1 MAVNVKRL
9 SAYEDDNG
17 NKIEF
22 KGVIE
27 HNVNIVFRG
36 VNNRLVVHEGFA
48 TASLTVTFDC
58 NDAVCTLGENTFRGF
73 IRVGE
78 SCVLS
83 IGRGVTCTDNAYI
96 STAEHSSLSIG
107 DDCMIA
113 ASVQIRADDAH
124 PIFCVKSGE
133 RLNLPEPVIIGNH
146 VWIGARAAILGGTSI
161 GDGSIIGF
169 GSIVKGVFPNNC
181 IVAGTPARLIRKD
194 VAWERPHLTLSKPFF
209 KPDASAVEKSVYW
222 NLTSES

>member
-1 MAVNVKRL
+1 
-9 SAYEDDNG
+9 
-17 NKIEF
+17 
-22 KGVIE
+22 
-27 HNVNIVFRG
+27 
-36 VNNRLVVHEGFA
+36 
-48 TASLTVTFDC
+48 
-58 NDAVCTLGENTFRGF
+58 
-73 IRVGE
+73 
-78 SCVLS
+78 
-83 IGRGVTCTDNAYI
+83 
-96 STAEHSSLSIG
+96 
-107 DDCMIA
+107 MIA